1 MRRNSK
7 YERRNSK
14 QIRIFQFFKFGSRNL
29 FRLSD
34 SQFRILATLSAF
46 TLLASPS
53 YARLKIV
60 PPQLEPF
67 VFSGRQRQIEV
78 IIDNQ
83 ADTDVETQVRTRIYQ
98 ATSATLAPVGQ
109 AQPWKKLRVLA
120 GQKVIEKAALDFPD
134 VRAVTVFQVRWSTE
148 DNAEI
153 GRTTVHVVPTNIL
166 GGISVLAGDRVV
178 GLVDLEGLL
187 KPVLKGSGIKFE
199 DVDSFAD
206 FSGNLVL
213 IGPSAEPEGTVSSLK
228 TDAKRPVTVL
238 WIRNSASPIGAV
250 PDLYFVTLGQAR
262 VAVADTRLFADLE
275 NSALAQI
282 NLLRCIRVAQHPEEL
297 KLPMESKP

>member
-1 MRRNSK
+1 M
-7 YERRNSK
+7 RRNSK
-14 QIRIFQFFKFGSRNL
+14 QIRMFQLLKFGSRNL

-34 SQFRILATLSAF
+34 FQFRLMAALSAF

-60 PPQLEPF
+60 PPRTEPF

-83 ADTDVETQVRTRIYQ
+83 ADTDVETPVSTRIYQ
-98 ATSATLAPVGQ
+98 ATSATLAPVGPEQ
-109 AQPWKKLRVLA
+109 RWKKLRMLA

-134 VRAVTVFQVRWSTE
+134 VRAVTAFQVRWSTE

-153 GRTTVHVVPTNIL
+153 GRTTVQVVPTNIL
-166 GGISVLAGDRVV
+166 GGISILARDQVV
-178 GLVDLEGLL
+178 GLVDLGGLL
-187 KPVLKGSGIKFE
+187 KPVLKGSGIQFE
-199 DVDSFAD
+199 DVDSFAG

-213 IGPSAEPEGTVSSLK
+213 IGPSAEPEATVSSLK
-228 TDAKRPVTVL
+228 ADAKRPITVL
-238 WIRNSASPIGAV
+238 WIRESASSIGVV
-250 PDLYFVTLGQAR
+250 PNLYFVMLGQAR
-262 VAVADTRLFADLE
+262 VAVADAKLFADLE

-297 KLPMESKP
+297 KLPMEPKP